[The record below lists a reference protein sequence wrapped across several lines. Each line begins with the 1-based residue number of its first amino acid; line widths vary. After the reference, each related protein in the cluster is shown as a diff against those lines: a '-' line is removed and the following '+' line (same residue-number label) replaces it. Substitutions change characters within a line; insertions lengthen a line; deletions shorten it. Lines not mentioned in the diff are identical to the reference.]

1 MVNAADFVEKVKIP
15 LAEGWG
21 YIYGTWGSVWTQERQ
36 DMATREQTVKWGA
49 RWIGKTV
56 TDCSGLVRWALYQLG
71 EKIVHHARY
80 QYTDWC
86 AAKGRLTDGRRDDGR
101 EIRPGTLVFLQG
113 AEEHIHHVGV
123 YIGEGVCI
131 EAKGTLYG
139 VVTSPLS
146 RWDHWGECKLIDYT
160 NGQTEKKAQ
169 PAARKTAKVNNPG
182 AWLNMRTGPGTSY
195 PVLARISRGATV
207 QIVDDSREDF
217 WQILYGGR
225 YGWAAS
231 EYLSVIREDG
241 EQDEPEKDGR
251 DADITDREDVLT
263 SLYTVRSMIDE
274 IIVRMG
280 GGVP

>member
-1 MVNAADFVEKVKIP
+1 
-15 LAEGWG
+15 
-21 YIYGTWGSVWTQERQ
+21 
-36 DMATREQTVKWGA
+36 
-49 RWIGKTV
+49 V

-101 EIRPGTLVFLQG
+101 EILPGTLVFLQG

-160 NGQTEKKAQ
+160 NGQAAPETEQADHIT
-169 PAARKTAKVNNPG
+169 ARVNNPG
-182 AWLNMRTGPGTSY
+182 TWLNVRSGPGKQY
-195 PVLARISRGATV
+195 PRLYQLERGTTVTVLAESDDHQWL
-207 QIVDDSREDF
+207 QIQS
-217 WQILYGGR
+217 GGR
-225 YGWAAS
+225 TGWAAS

-241 EQDEPEKDGR
+241 EQEEPEKDGR
-251 DADITDREDVLT
+251 DADITDREGVLT